1 MEGEWGSPSW
11 NSQDGEKMK
20 HRRDLEITRDCTTIV
35 HTDLLCI
42 SYPLLGNSLPTQQ
55 HLKHGLP
62 SSRSGLCPIQLGTS
76 GPRCFPRAQLACH
89 RWVFYF
95 GADSLPSSTWLLVA
109 QAHSVAVSRV
119 HVLTGCWPETI
130 SGHRFLH
137 EATRVMVTCFLQS
150 WGTKGTQ
157 LQVGLSST

>member
-1 MEGEWGSPSW
+1 MEGKWGSPSW

-20 HRRDLEITRDCTTIV
+20 YRRDLEITRDCTTIV
-35 HTDLLCI
+35 HTYLLCI

-55 HLKHGLP
+55 RLNTYCPPAGQGYVQSSWVPLAPDTLPGL
-62 SSRSGLCPIQLGTS
+62 SLHVTDGFLLWSRLL
-76 GPRCFPRAQLACH
+76 L
-89 RWVFYF
+89 
-95 GADSLPSSTWLLVA
+95 SSTWLLVA

-119 HVLTGCWPETI
+119 HVLTGCWPEII

-137 EATRVMVTCFLQS
+137 EATHVMVTCFLQS

-157 LQVGLSST
+157 RQVGLSST